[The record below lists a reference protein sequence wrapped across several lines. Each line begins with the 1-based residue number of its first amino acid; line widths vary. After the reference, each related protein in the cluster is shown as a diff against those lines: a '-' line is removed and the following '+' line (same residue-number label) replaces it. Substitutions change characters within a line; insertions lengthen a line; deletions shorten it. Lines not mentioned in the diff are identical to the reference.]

1 MAVKCCP
8 GSRFPW
14 RSSSA
19 ESASYRRKK
28 EGADP
33 CFRANRKSR
42 SRLLQL
48 RVTPV
53 RYIIGMQGWR
63 VKGTKSERRGWAR
76 ESATRH
82 RAFTIDLRAALVA
95 KGRGA
100 IDLALGETFVELCK
114 GDRLIDLG
122 CSRLVD
128 YAYERLG
135 IPKRTTFMLRKLA
148 TGLASRPLLR
158 KAVAVGAVS
167 ARKALTVMSVA
178 VGEDEAAWT
187 GAAMNMT
194 IAALE
199 RRIKDAG
206 GEVDRS
212 FEVETL
218 ILAMSPERQDLLDE
232 AIRMAKEVIGAN
244 AARWMCLEAIAQEWM
259 SSFADWI
266 PERKEEASCAGH
278 SEAPCG
284 TPERMEKVVRAQ
296 LAALEE
302 AAGVIA
308 GMDGEPVDTNPMALD
323 ARAKKLA
330 KARLN
335 HDSALGPLLV
345 LVVDEKIYKEVGYT
359 RFEDYCR
366 DRLGMTARAA
376 RQRVW
381 LERKMCALPEIRAAL
396 KRGTITLTKA
406 LLLAKDANRSDVEAR
421 VADAATTTCQQVERE
436 STEKEDRK
444 NRALGIR
451 RLWGPKDAMET
462 VAMAITTAKRYSAE
476 QEEDIDA
483 EEALEAMS
491 QLFVSV
497 WTVHLEGRSTSKKR
511 ERVIRRTGGV
521 CAVPTCQRPVE
532 HLHHIKFRSQ
542 DGGHGETNL
551 VGLCEQCH
559 QRGVHRGK
567 IVVTGKA
574 GDLLIWKLGS
584 VNGSPVEVWV
594 TRGDDDVRTD
604 SAATTGVKFKPPGWA

>member
-1 MAVKCCP
+1 
-8 GSRFPW
+8 
-14 RSSSA
+14 
-19 ESASYRRKK
+19 
-28 EGADP
+28 
-33 CFRANRKSR
+33 
-42 SRLLQL
+42 
-48 RVTPV
+48 
-53 RYIIGMQGWR
+53 
-63 VKGTKSERRGWAR
+63 VKGTRSKRRGWAR
-76 ESATRH
+76 EASAKH
-82 RAFTIDLRAALVA
+82 RAHTIDESAASVA

-100 IDLALGETFVELCK
+100 IDLALGETFVELCV

-135 IPKRTTFMLRKLA
+135 MPKRTTYMLRKLA

-178 VGEDEAAWT
+178 VGDDEAAWT

-218 ILAMSPERQDLLDE
+218 ILAMSPERQDQLDE
-232 AIRMAKEVIGAN
+232 AIRMAKEVIGAH

-259 SSFADWI
+259 SSFPDWV
-266 PERKEEASCAGH
+266 PERKKEAEGAGH
-278 SEAPCG
+278 CWEHCG
-284 TPERMEKVVRAQ
+284 TPERMAKAVRAQ

-308 GMDGEPVDTNPMALD
+308 GMDGEPMDLNPMALD

-345 LVVDEKIYKEVGYT
+345 LVVDEKVYKQVGYT

-381 LERKMCALPEIRAAL
+381 LERKMCALPELRAAL

-406 LLLAKDANRSDVEAR
+406 LLLAKDGNPADIEAR
-421 VADAATTTCQQVERE
+421 IADAASTTCQQVERE

-462 VAMAITTAKRYSAE
+462 VAMAITTATRFSAE
-476 QEEDIDA
+476 QEEDVDA
-483 EEALEAMS
+483 EEALAAMS

-497 WTVHLEGRSTSKKR
+497 WTAHLKGRTPGGKR
-511 ERVIRRTGGV
+511 RRVLDRTLGI
-521 CAVPTCQRPVE
+521 CAVPGCQRPAE
-532 HLHHIKFRSQ
+532 HLHHITYRSH
-542 DGGHGETNL
+542 DGGQEETNL
-551 VGLCEQCH
+551 VGTCEQCH
-559 QRGVHRGK
+559 QRGIHRGK
-567 IVVTGKA
+567 IVVTGEA
-574 GDLLIWKLGS
+574 GKLLIWEIGS
-584 VNGSPVEVWV
+584 VDGRPVEVWV
-594 TRGDDDVRTD
+594 TYGDDDVRRRQKEAVPGD
-604 SAATTGVKFKPPGWA
+604 RRPPGNEAAI